1 MSWTLALTVLCT
13 VVMHH
18 GRCSSATLNNA
29 RGSIVVN
36 ELSDWEKL
44 TTALGGL
51 SFSSVD
57 ELLEK
62 IGLADMPKAHLYGI
76 VGGCV
81 TFAVTLM
88 VVATLLFR
96 GGTFQRL
103 YEQLQMPQPKVLPA
117 SQNKQKQSNRVATTG
132 PMGRPL
138 LYERLLETRDR
149 MMRANYPDKY
159 RKDCTNGCLTTL
171 TSMLL
176 NVVPPPKFDKKNLD
190 KSKVEPSD
198 QNNGLLSFVS
208 KLVMDRRIDTDSND
222 ATHTTTINTNEQ
234 QLERKKWPTYEER
247 YIHAYRRCQS
257 NPGGRSVPGNP
268 DARMEAYAC
277 AYASCPPLSSPT
289 YRRSYAR
296 IYEDISCVS
305 QDTIKYFFPLM
316 QSYPQDIFGRKIRL
330 QPLDP
335 KVHAEELFH
344 SLITESADDESMWYF
359 SEYGPF
365 QDPNE
370 MADSHLFQRLPGEAA
385 FAIYQHDTENLIGC
399 IMLGN
404 DDPKN
409 LSIELDA
416 CFTATQQ
423 VSSSSDEELEACFL
437 ILDRLFGLHYR
448 RVYMVCD
455 VADARK
461 NKLAA
466 RLGFLLEGTLP
477 KYRIIKDANS
487 DSNILALTNS
497 EWGKGGVREGLFKKL
512 HGSKALATGIKHESR
527 ESELDLQELNHQ

>member
-1 MSWTLALTVLCT
+1 MNWTLVLTVLFAA
-13 VVMHH
+13 VMRHA
-18 GRCSSATLNNA
+18 RCSSATVNS

-57 ELLEK
+57 ELLAK

-81 TFAVTLM
+81 TFAVTLL
-88 VVATLLFR
+88 VVATLLLR

-103 YEQLQMPQPKVLPA
+103 YEQLQMPQPKVLPP
-117 SQNKQKQSNRVATTG
+117 SQNKQKQTNRVTTA
-132 PMGRPL
+132 MGRPL
-138 LYERLLETRDR
+138 LYERLLEARDR

-159 RKDCTNGCLTTL
+159 LRDSTNSSLTTL
-171 TSMLL
+171 TTMLS
-176 NVVPPPKFDKKNLD
+176 NVVPPPKFDRKILD
-190 KSKVEPSD
+190 KAKVEPSD
-198 QNNGLLSFVS
+198 QTNGLFAFVS
-208 KLVMDRRIDTDSND
+208 KIVMDRMRDTDSNC
-222 ATHTTTINTNEQ
+222 ATDTTSNNTDEQ
-234 QLERKKWPTYEER
+234 QLLSKKWLTYEES
-247 YIHAYRRCQS
+247 YFHAYRRCQR
-257 NPGGRSVPGNP
+257 NPGGRSVPGNLE
-268 DARMEAYAC
+268 ARMEAYAC
-277 AYASCPPLSSPT
+277 AYASCPPATSTS

-296 IYEDISCVS
+296 IYEDVSCVS

-316 QSYPQDIFGRKIRL
+316 QSYPQDIVGRKVRL

-344 SLITESADDESMWYF
+344 SLSTESADGESMWCF

-365 QDPNE
+365 HDPDE
-370 MADSHLFQRLPGEAA
+370 MAHSHLFQRLPGEAA
-385 FAIYQHDTENLIGC
+385 FAIYQHGTGNLIGC
-399 IMLGN
+399 ILLGS

-423 VSSSSDEELEACFL
+423 VSLSSDEELEACFL
-437 ILDRLFGLHYR
+437 LLDRLFGFHYR
-448 RVYMVCD
+448 RVCMVCD
-455 VADARK
+455 VADIRK

-477 KYRIIKDANS
+477 KYRIIKDTNS

-512 HGSKALATGIKHESR
+512 HGSKVLAADIKHESR
-527 ESELDLQELNHQ
+527 ESELDLQEPNLQ